1 MKGNHNNPDF
11 ILERAIAAVRDD
23 QPDTQTINTAT
34 ANAWQRISQAVG
46 IEATVAPLN
55 RIEGCADVQ
64 SLLADFEAHRLSPAR
79 AMLVADHLRE
89 CATCRVHAKTN
100 KSAESVLP
108 WRANSVMRPR
118 HWSFGQYALA
128 ASVLIAAVLGVVI
141 GRSGVLAPS
150 GYRAALESVN
160 GVLYRVDATGE
171 HQAKAGDQ
179 FAEGEIVRT
188 SSGSRAML
196 RLRDGSLVEMNGRSE
211 LYVTLGWRN
220 TTVNLGRGIVI
231 VQAAKRRTG
240 HLYVKTADAR
250 VAVTGTIFSVN
261 SGIKG
266 SRVSVIEGTVHVA
279 QAAGDAVLQA
289 GDQVTTSTSMGEV
302 PVKDE
307 IAWSQDRDRYLALL
321 AEFVKLEKKLQ
332 SIKLPDL
339 RYESHLINFVAD
351 GAVVYA
357 GVPNYGEAL
366 QQANQLFQ
374 QQLSQSALL
383 REWWEQRGPGASQNG
398 PDFNQV
404 IDLIHGL
411 STYVGDE
418 IVFSVSS
425 GSEQRCNLV
434 VMAEIAKSGLRDYL
448 TGQISRGDS
457 PNNMHLLSP
466 EDLGAATQGSD
477 RDFYVLITPKFVAA
491 SPDVSMLADLN
502 RRWSAGEASSFAQ
515 SDFGKRI
522 ASEYSSGAGLLI
534 AVNLEQMRADH
545 AVAAQADRH
554 EGMLES
560 SGFANAKYLIA
571 QRKDYEGKASNTAE
585 LSFTGPRTGVAS
597 WLAAPAPIGALDFIT
612 PNASAVGAFVSKS
625 PALMVD
631 DLLQV
636 ITKADPQA
644 GASWEQHQA
653 ELNLDIRNDLA
664 ASLGGEGALAL
675 DGPLLPTPSWKLVV
689 EVYDPSKLQYSL
701 GRLVEDFNRE
711 AAKNNRQG
719 LKLEEHQSGQRTYY
733 SVRSLD
739 AVFPVEVH
747 YAFAD
752 GYVVAGPS
760 EELVA
765 EAIRTRAHR
774 DSNSIAHSEKFRAL
788 FPADQHVNVSGLIY
802 QNLAPVTGKIAKQL
816 SPSQL
821 QSIQA
826 LVQNTEPSVICAYG
840 DESQIEFTSNS
851 KSLGLDLKSLAI
863 SSLLQQLKSG
873 TPRGVTP

>member
-11 ILERAIAAVRDD
+11 ILDRAIAAVRDD
-23 QPDTQTINTAT
+23 QPDTQTIDTAT
-34 ANAWQRISQAVG
+34 ANVWQRISQSVG

-55 RIEGCADVQ
+55 RIEGCSDVQ
-64 SLLADFEAHRLSPAR
+64 RLLTDFEAHRLAPAR

-89 CATCRVHAKTN
+89 CAACRVHAKTD

-128 ASVLIAAVLGVVI
+128 AGVLIAAVLGVTI
-141 GRSGVLAPS
+141 GRSGILAPS
-150 GYRAALESVN
+150 GYRAALESVD
-160 GVLYRVDATGE
+160 GVLYRVDASGE
-171 HQAKAGDQ
+171 HRAKAGDQ
-179 FAEGEIVRT
+179 FGDGETVRT
-188 SSGSRAML
+188 ASGSRAML

-211 LYVTLGWRN
+211 LYVSLGWRS

-240 HLYVKTADAR
+240 LLYVKTADAR

-289 GDQVTTSTSMGEV
+289 GDQVTTSASMGEV
-302 PVKDE
+302 PVRDE

-321 AEFVKLEKKLQ
+321 AEFSKLEKKLQ

-339 RYESHLINFVAD
+339 RYESHLLNFVAD
-351 GAVVYA
+351 GTVVYA

-374 QQLSQSALL
+374 QQLSQSTVL
-383 REWWEQRGPGASQNG
+383 REWWQQRGPGADQNS
-398 PDFNQV
+398 PDFNRL

-425 GSEQRCNLV
+425 GPERRGNV
-434 VMAEIAKSGLRDYL
+434 VAMAEIAKSGLREFL
-448 TGQISRGDS
+448 AGQIAKSDS
-457 PNNMHLLSP
+457 SDKIHLLSP
-466 EDLGAATQGSD
+466 DDVGAASQGSD
-477 RDFYVLITPKFVAA
+477 RDLYVLITSKFVAA
-491 SPDVSMLADLN
+491 SPDVSALAELN
-502 RRWSAGEASSFAQ
+502 RRWSAGVSGFAQ

-522 ASEYSSGAGLLI
+522 ASEYSSGAGLLL
-534 AVNLEQMRADH
+534 AVNLEQMSSDH
-545 AVAAQADRH
+545 AVMAQADRH

-571 QRKDYEGKASNTAE
+571 QRKDYGGKASNTAE
-585 LSFTGPRTGVAS
+585 LSFNGPRTGVAS

-612 PNASAVGAFVSKS
+612 PNATAVGAFVSKS

-631 DLLQV
+631 DLVQV
-636 ITKADPQA
+636 ITQA
-644 GASWEQHQA
+644 NPEAASSWARGQA
-653 ELNLDIRNDLA
+653 ELNLDLRNDLA
-664 ASLGGEGALAL
+664 ASLGGEAALAL

-701 GRLVEDFNRE
+701 SRLVEDFNRE
-711 AAKNNRQG
+711 AAKHNRQG
-719 LKLEEHQSGQRTYY
+719 LKVEERQGDHRIYY

-747 YAFAD
+747 YTFSD
-752 GYVVAGPS
+752 GYLVAGPS

-774 DSNSIAHSEKFRAL
+774 ESNSIAHSEKFRAL

-802 QNLAPVTGKIAKQL
+802 QNLAPVIGSITNQL

-821 QSIQA
+821 QSVQT
-826 LVQNTEPSVICAYG
+826 LVSNTEPSVICAYG
-840 DESQIEFTSNS
+840 DESQIELASNS
-851 KSLGLDLKSLAI
+851 KTLGLDLKSLAI
-863 SSLLQQLKSG
+863 SSLLEQLKSG
-873 TPRGVTP
+873 TRPSVTP